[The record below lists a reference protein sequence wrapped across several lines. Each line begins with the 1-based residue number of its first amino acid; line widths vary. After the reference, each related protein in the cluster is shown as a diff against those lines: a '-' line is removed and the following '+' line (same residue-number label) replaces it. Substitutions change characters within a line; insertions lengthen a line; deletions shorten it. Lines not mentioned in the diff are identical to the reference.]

1 MKNTKISYDF
11 RELSDIKCSIC
22 TNMIKMKHIHSN
34 HKLCY
39 ACYCIQN
46 KQAVRIV
53 DRTIK
58 VNGVDTKVKK
68 RIDYKTK
75 IGK

>member
-1 MKNTKISYDF
+1 MKNTKISYYF
-11 RELSDIKCSIC
+11 RELSDIKCNNC
-22 TNMIKMKHIHSN
+22 TNRIKMKHIHSN

-58 VNGVDTKVKK
+58 VNGVETKIKK

-75 IGK
+75 VGK